1 MSYDENKA
9 LPAVGARIR
18 EDYGPTNIN
27 TWKHSGVVLA
37 VLDGGQCIVVR
48 RWCGRRGHQYQCIH
62 RIDWCVRPYEILAKR
77 KSKRPDPVLGG
88 GG

>member
-37 VLDGGQCIVVR
+37 VLDG
-48 RWCGRRGHQYQCIH
+48 
-62 RIDWCVRPYEILAKR
+62 D
-77 KSKRPDPVLGG
+77 
-88 GG
+88 